1 MSIMSHKVLKTIPEH
16 VHQGWYSDV
25 RGRLWKV
32 RFTGNVNKK
41 TSILTAL
48 KFLKF
53 LLFFQSP

>member
-41 TSILTAL
+41 KQA
-48 KFLKF
+48 FLR
-53 LLFFQSP
+53 P